1 MKTLKKSKALVTQWS
16 ISNTL
21 QYSGSGNRN
30 GHSSL
35 INQNS

>member
-1 MKTLKKSKALVTQWS
+1 MKTLKKSKALVTEWS

-21 QYSGSGNRN
+21 HYSGSGNRN
-30 GHSSL
+30 GLTSL